1 MYFEYRI
8 VKIEKVC
15 FLSSIEVHLMELG
28 KRLKTSSSRLSQRQ
42 KLGLERTWFNEVKRI
57 DKLYIPGDLVY
68 ILGSPRI
75 ISNCDGYY
83 ATYYDENESLQEV
96 NVNVIEGIPLTP
108 EILEKNGWKLSH
120 GFYWSP
126 NEEGA
131 EVGLSSQTGYV
142 WNAYMRSYTLRSGI
156 NSVSDLQHLLFGLG
170 LNSEMEV

>member
-1 MYFEYRI
+1 M
-8 VKIEKVC
+8 K
-15 FLSSIEVHLMELG
+15 
-28 KRLKTSSSRLSQRQ
+28 
-42 KLGLERTWFNEVKRI
+42 
-57 DKLYIPGDLVY
+57 KLYIPGDLVY
-68 ILGSPRI
+68 IHGSLRI

-96 NVNVIEGIPLTP
+96 NVNVIEGIPITP

-131 EVGLSSQTGYV
+131 GIGLSSETGYV
-142 WNAYMRSYTLRSGI
+142 WDAYLGRQPLRSNI

-170 LNSEMEV
+170 LNHEMKVC